1 MIKRLQILLPSAT
14 WPDHATKKPKKAP
27 PRIDQVLGMNLDRMR
42 KEKGW
47 SQDDLVSRGWQVG
60 LAWSRTT
67 IAALED
73 GKRAV
78 ELGEVVLLALILNSS
93 VADLLAGDD
102 VTLVGEETGIWL
114 DDVRQVLMSDQQAA
128 RESFPDIHRRV
139 SEVREELDDYN
150 RVMLSANGEAEQK
163 AARKFGVT
171 PQTIAQAAYDKWGR
185 SLTDER
191 NLQVQQLDWVDETS
205 TRQVQAL
212 RGHVTRQLLDDI
224 ENLISSNPDIYV
236 KSDEED

>member
-1 MIKRLQILLPSAT
+1 M
-14 WPDHATKKPKKAP
+14 PKKKAKAAP
-27 PRIDQVLGMNLDRMR
+27 PRIDQVLGMNLERLR

-60 LAWSRTT
+60 LPWSRTT
-67 IAALED
+67 IAALEI

-78 ELGEVVLLALILNSS
+78 ELGEVILLALILNSS

-114 DDVRQVLMSDQQAA
+114 DDVRHVLMSDQQAA
-128 RESFPDIHRRV
+128 QESFPEIHRRV
-139 SEVREELDDYN
+139 SEAKAADGYDL
-150 RVMLSANGEAEQK
+150 VMLSANGEAEQK
-163 AARKFGVT
+163 AARKLGVT
-171 PQTIAQAAYDKWGR
+171 PQTIAQAAYNKWGR

-205 TRQVQAL
+205 TRQVQAY

-224 ENLISSNPDIYV
+224 ENLISSNPNIYV
-236 KSDEED
+236 KLDEED

>member
-1 MIKRLQILLPSAT
+1 MPK
-14 WPDHATKKPKKAP
+14 KKPKTAP
-27 PRIDQVLGMNLDRMR
+27 PRIDQVLGRNLERLR

-60 LAWSRTT
+60 LPWSRST
-67 IAALED
+67 IAALES

-78 ELGEVVLLALILNSS
+78 ELGEVVLLALILNST
-93 VADLLAGDD
+93 VAELLAGDD
-102 VTLVGEETGIWL
+102 VTLVGEETRIWL
-114 DDVRQVLMSDQQAA
+114 DDVRLVLMSDQQAA
-128 RESFPDIHRRV
+128 QESFPDIHTRV
-139 SEVREELDDYN
+139 SKVRALDGYN

-171 PQTIAQAAYDKWGR
+171 PLTIAQAAYDIWGR

-191 NLQVQQLDWVDETS
+191 NLQVEQLDCVDETS

-212 RGHVTRQLLDDI
+212 RGHVTRQLLDEI

-236 KSDEED
+236 ALDEEH